1 MWRKATPQI
10 DGQMSMGKW
19 MEITAGVPQEFVL
32 GPVLWTILY
41 DDVLKLDMPEGV
53 TIIGYIDDLAL
64 VVVAK
69 DRTHIENATNNAAQ
83 ITKKRLAKAGLE
95 IATEKT
101 KAVILEGRRKMTEVI
116 IRIGDE
122 EIHST
127 ERAKWYL
134 EEIVTLSDI

>member
-1 MWRKATPQI
+1 MDK
-10 DGQMSMGKW
+10 
-19 MEITAGVPQEFVL
+19 
-32 GPVLWTILY
+32 
-41 DDVLKLDMPEGV
+41 PEGV